1 MDDHSQVERM
11 RLAMEKLARMGSAD
25 LEGVREDMREQDK
38 DPEAIRE
45 EGMAFLKR
53 LKGQLRLSAAEAE
66 RQEAMS
72 ELETLRSKARR
83 RLEDAEEGARELI
96 RRFMD
101 NTGAE
106 LSVSFRKLESMDD
119 NDILEVLTEA
129 QLVDLLN
136 EMDGDED

>member
-1 MDDHSQVERM
+1 M

-45 EGMAFLKR
+45 EGVAFLKR

-66 RQEAMS
+66 RQETMS

>member
-45 EGMAFLKR
+45 EGVAFLKR
-53 LKGQLRLSAAEAE
+53 LRGQLRLSAAEAE

>member
-1 MDDHSQVERM
+1 MDDHSQAERM

-25 LEGVREDMREQDK
+25 LKGVREDMREQDK

-72 ELETLRSKARR
+72 ELEALRSKARR

>member
-1 MDDHSQVERM
+1 
-11 RLAMEKLARMGSAD
+11 MEKLARMGSAD

>member
-1 MDDHSQVERM
+1 
-11 RLAMEKLARMGSAD
+11 MEKLARMGSAD

-45 EGMAFLKR
+45 EGVAFLKR

-66 RQEAMS
+66 RQETMS

>member
-1 MDDHSQVERM
+1 MDNHSQVERM

>member
-1 MDDHSQVERM
+1 M

>member
-1 MDDHSQVERM
+1 
-11 RLAMEKLARMGSAD
+11 MEKLARMGSAD

-45 EGMAFLKR
+45 EGVAFLKR
-53 LKGQLRLSAAEAE
+53 LKGELRLSAAEAE